1 MYFAAVSE
9 TLILI
14 IMTRMKKWFV
24 KNELFADFSLAISV
38 IGVIILIPYENDN
51 VVPILIC
58 GWLFITIAKSYNDK
72 KIDKD

>member
-1 MYFAAVSE
+1 MNK
-9 TLILI
+9 L
-14 IMTRMKKWFV
+14 KKLFV
-24 KNELFADFSLAISV
+24 KNELFADFSLVIAV
-38 IGVIILIPYENDN
+38 IGVIALIPYENDN